1 MKYRLIYANT
11 GVPCSDWSED
21 AEHFHRYLADRPD
34 WVQKIIVV
42 NNEGNPVEPYKEWTG
57 LKDFVAGINTDRLVV
72 DEGIHVSLTPEDMKT
87 LDEGMAHM
95 EAQIDAAEKEGKVL
109 VLNANGKPM
118 FVPKEEAYLYN
129 GNDDEGLAVF
139 GLPPDATADDI
150 NNLLDPLVPYY
161 DGGREFLIRK
171 SEADD
176 FERFDEFEAAADC
189 ADEMDK
195 LNNTLPNDEP
205 LVGFIEKEPK
215 CPFGH
220 SPRGTT
226 FGGDALHHSCG
237 CPVLK
242 GEEIV

>member
-1 MKYRLIYANT
+1 MSYMTYRLTYT
-11 GVPCSDWSED
+11 ETSVPCSDWTDDLESLLDHVEQ
-21 AEHFHRYLADRPD
+21 RPD
-34 WVQKIIVV
+34 WVLKIHVEDE
-42 NNEGNPVEPYKEWTG
+42 NGNTLTRKNFDEIAAVGASVAAQVKEAAAKG
-57 LKDFVAGINTDRLVV
+57 LVV
-72 DEGIHVSLTPEDMKT
+72 
-87 LDEGMAHM
+87 
-95 EAQIDAAEKEGKVL
+95 

>member
-118 FVPKEEAYLYN
+118 FVPKEEAWQYN
-129 GNDDEGLAVF
+129 RNDDEGVMVF
-139 GLPPDATADDI
+139 GEPPEDSDD
-150 NNLLDPLVPYY
+150 
-161 DGGREFLIRK
+161 R
-171 SEADD
+171 A
-176 FERFDEFEAAADC
+176 DEFEAAADS
-189 ADEMDK
+189 ADK
-195 LNNTLPNDEP
+195 LEQINAAKPNNERDDI
-205 LVGFIEKEPK
+205 FITKSE
-215 CPFGH
+215 
-220 SPRGTT
+220 
-226 FGGDALHHSCG
+226 A
-237 CPVLK
+237 
-242 GEEIV
+242 

>member
-1 MKYRLIYANT
+1 MNLKYRLIYADT
-11 GVPCSDWSED
+11 GIPCSDWCHD
-21 AEHFHRYLADRPD
+21 AEHFLRYLANRPD
-34 WVQKIIVV
+34 WVRKIIVT
-42 NNEGNPVEPYKEWTG
+42 VEES
-57 LKDFVAGINTDRLVV
+57 NLV
-72 DEGIHVSLTPEDMKT
+72 T
-87 LDEGMAHM
+87 
-95 EAQIDAAEKEGKVL
+95 

-118 FVPKEEAYLYN
+118 LVDKAEAYKYN